1 MTIPIF
7 RRDFNL
13 NIGGDAP
20 TVDIDAQRP
29 LGVGSF
35 GDCVDTVAIRNP
47 GMVKLV
53 TKCRIH
59 VGIGPSRVA
68 RGGAAQCPSV
78 LVEQI
83 VFDE

>member
-1 MTIPIF
+1 MTIPIY

-35 GDCVDTVAIRNP
+35 RDCVDTVAIRNP

-53 TKCRIH
+53 TKWALRVF
-59 VGIGPSRVA
+59 VGCGCSFR
-68 RGGAAQCPSV
+68 
-78 LVEQI
+78 
-83 VFDE
+83 